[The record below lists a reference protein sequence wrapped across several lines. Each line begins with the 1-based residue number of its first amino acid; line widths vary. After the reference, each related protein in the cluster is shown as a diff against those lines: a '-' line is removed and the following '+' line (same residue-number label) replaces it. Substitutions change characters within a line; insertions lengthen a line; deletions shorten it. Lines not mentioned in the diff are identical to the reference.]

1 MTTLKSAHCTQHS
14 IHLPEDLYK
23 TVALGSASGSADC
36 TSYRPFRLLQKT
48 SKSTRPETP
57 LVSVNPSP
65 LSGRSRTTASLA
77 VDERHAA
84 AEMDG
89 GHGLRQPM
97 SPATSASAV
106 VPQQRQMQLHHHPA
120 RPAIADLFT
129 LYLGVSTSLVP
140 NYPPSEG
147 VLLAITLGVCGLQ
160 MNSKQ
165 RADDPSRESS

>member
-1 MTTLKSAHCTQHS
+1 LKSAHTTQSIYLELCIKRWRLDQRPDRLTAHPTVHS
-14 IHLPEDLYK
+14 VSTKNQRKHE
-23 TVALGSASGSADC
+23 TADSSSQC
-36 TSYRPFRLLQKT
+36 KPC
-48 SKSTRPETP
+48 
-57 LVSVNPSP
+57 P

-97 SPATSASAV
+97 SPAISASAV

-129 LYLGVSTSLVP
+129 LYLGVSTSPVP
-140 NYPPSEG
+140 NHPPSEG
-147 VLLAITLGVCGLQ
+147 VLLAMTLGVCGLQ
-160 MNSKQ
+160 INSKQ
-165 RADDPSRESS
+165 RPEDPSRESS

>member
-1 MTTLKSAHCTQHS
+1 MDQRPDRLTAHPTVHS
-14 IHLPEDLYK
+14 VSSRNQQRSETGDSSRQCK
-23 TVALGSASGSADC
+23 
-36 TSYRPFRLLQKT
+36 PF
-48 SKSTRPETP
+48 
-57 LVSVNPSP
+57 P
-65 LSGRSRTTASLA
+65 LSDRSRTTASLA

-97 SPATSASAV
+97 SPAISASAV

-165 RADDPSRESS
+165 RAEDPSRESS